1 MALSVCTGT
10 VPFANRSEVV
20 PLPMGHIADLRAP
33 GAELGFNITPG
44 REQSLHFLIH
54 LTGRRVLARKL
65 LFQ

>member
-1 MALSVCTGT
+1 
-10 VPFANRSEVV
+10 
-20 PLPMGHIADLRAP
+20 MGHIADLCAP